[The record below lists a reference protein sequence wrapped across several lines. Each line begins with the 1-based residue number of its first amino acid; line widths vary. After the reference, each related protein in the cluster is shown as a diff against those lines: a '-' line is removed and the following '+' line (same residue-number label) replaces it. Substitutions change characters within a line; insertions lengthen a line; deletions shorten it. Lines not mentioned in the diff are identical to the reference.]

1 MGSKKTLVIRNG
13 TLIDGSGRPPVRND
27 TIVIAGNRIRS
38 IGASPPDMSLE
49 DPRSVEVIDATGQW
63 IMPGL
68 GKHGVISSKWPTA
81 ARANRRWLT
90 SRCCRAES
98 ICPGS
103 LRMARSSTSIH
114 TMRCSRL
121 RRLQS
126 RSAAEAARMSE
137 AISGSDFSRMSPV
150 SAKASTG

>member
-38 IGASPPDMSLE
+38 IGAALPDMSLE

-68 GKHGVISSKWPTA
+68 GKHGVNFIK
-81 ARANRRWLT
+81 
-90 SRCCRAES
+90 
-98 ICPGS
+98 
-103 LRMARSSTSIH
+103 MAD
-114 TMRCSRL
+114 
-121 RRLQS
+121 S
-126 RSAAEAARMSE
+126 RSGESQMADITVLQGGKHLSWVIKDGKIVDLNSHDEM
-137 AISGSDFSRMSPV
+137 
-150 SAKASTG
+150 